1 MEERKSQIAP
11 YPKEWDHSWRE
22 TTSFYNV
29 FSLISYDLW
38 DSQEYDDVVAGV
50 DLPTIE
56 LQKVL
61 HKYTGGLSCLTYD
74 DETPMPM
81 PMPHPTDKTPVDFWL
96 DRAPAISDL
105 ENWGE
110 CETVCQEELPDG
122 YYNSVHVY
130 ENGVIQLAIGGC
142 AAQSASSIYF
152 YPIGLIAN
160 TQGHALSIQG
170 WRTVKPFQ
178 NL

>member
-1 MEERKSQIAP
+1 MEEKKSQNAP
-11 YPKEWDHSWRE
+11 YPTEWDHSWRE

-29 FSLISYDLW
+29 FAVAYDLW
-38 DSQEYDDVVAGV
+38 DPQEYDNVVAGV

-74 DETPMPM
+74 DEM
-81 PMPHPTDKTPVDFWL
+81 PMPHPTDKMLVDFWL
-96 DRAPAISDL
+96 VRAPVISDL

-110 CETVCQEELPDG
+110 CETVFQEELPDG
-122 YYNSVHVY
+122 YYNSVYVY

-152 YPIGLIAN
+152 YPTGLIAN
-160 TQGHALSIQG
+160 TQDHALSIQG